1 MSLSQING
9 RVIIGDIG
17 TTSYTGIRILVKD
30 GGAGLFDDI
39 VKKFNENFFDLRKL
53 STGTILIGVGCVT
66 ALTIIMGIVVARTRR
81 SVF

>member
-1 MSLSQING
+1 MSQING

-53 STGTILIGVGCVT
+53 
-66 ALTIIMGIVVARTRR
+66 
-81 SVF
+81 